1 MWTDSCVPPAE
12 WMLQMSIKDET
23 VGPYTDG
30 LRCLIFQACPLPL
43 QNASCLVSCLPACF
57 PMRSSQKNRAD
68 IPDVR
73 MGDVVRFHR
82 AMVCGRPG
90 VRSRRARAGHPSGG
104 FFVFVSWQKRFACS

>member
-1 MWTDSCVPPAE
+1 MWTYSFVLPAE

-43 QNASCLVSCLPACF
+43 QNATCLVSCLPACF
-57 PMRSSQKNRAD
+57 PMRSWQKNRAD

-82 AMVCGRPG
+82 ATVCAPTGRAIT
-90 VRSRRARAGHPSGG
+90 SCTARASLWW
-104 FFVFVSWQKRFACS
+104 FFWQKRFACS